1 MSKAVKVILVVVFV
15 LIAGTAGYF
24 AVCNINYSDGS
35 RAGYLI
41 KISEKGYVFKTYE
54 GQVNLGGIGDG
65 EVNAIVANNIWDF
78 SVMEDSVYHKMQ
90 ELQGKHVNLYYKEKI
105 KNFPWQGDTKYFVYK
120 VEPVN
125 D

>member
-1 MSKAVKVILVVVFV
+1 
-15 LIAGTAGYF
+15 
-24 AVCNINYSDGS
+24 
-35 RAGYLI
+35 
-41 KISEKGYVFKTYE
+41 
-54 GQVNLGGIGDG
+54 
-65 EVNAIVANNIWDF
+65 
-78 SVMEDSVYHKMQ
+78 MEDSVYHKMQ